1 MSVENENTSPTSTL
15 GELTE
20 HFTEVVNTLSLF
32 RGHITLLQHQIRN
45 LEKTTKK
52 KIKLLNNELSKKKTK
67 TKRKPSGFAQ
77 PTKISNSL
85 CTFLEKPNGTQ
96 MARTEVTQYLISYIK
111 KHNLQN
117 KQNKRI
123 IQPDDKLTK
132 LLGITSSDELNYF
145 NLQSFMNQH
154 FLK

>member
-1 MSVENENTSPTSTL
+1 MDIENSKLSPTNTL
-15 GELTE
+15 GELNE
-20 HFTEVVNTLSLF
+20 HFTEVINTLSLF

-52 KIKLLNNELSKKKTK
+52 KIKILNKELSKRKTK
-67 TKRKPSGFAQ
+67 IKRKPSGFAQ
-77 PTKISNSL
+77 PTKISSSL
-85 CTFLEKPNGTQ
+85 CSFLEKPDGTQ
-96 MARTEVTQYLISYIK
+96 MARTEVTQHLISYIK

-117 KQNKRI
+117 AQNKRI
-123 IQPDDKLTK
+123 IKPDEKLTK
-132 LLGITSSDELNYF
+132 LLGISSSDELNYF

>member
-1 MSVENENTSPTSTL
+1 MDTENSKTSPTNTL
-15 GELTE
+15 GELNE
-20 HFTEVVNTLSLF
+20 HFTEVINTLSLF

-52 KIKLLNNELSKKKTK
+52 KVKLLNKELSKRKTK

-111 KHNLQN
+111 AHDLQN
-117 KQNKRI
+117 KQNKSKYI
-123 IQPDDKLTK
+123 KK
-132 LLGITSSDELNYF
+132 
-145 NLQSFMNQH
+145 
-154 FLK
+154 